1 MTKRKTDSETEALIE
16 RLSKLPPFTDL
27 EYAELRA
34 EVSAVV
40 SASIQYRT
48 SPRFSYRGRIFT
60 LSQMRRILNSPEDL
74 ADLGI
79 RKRIEMGWSTVRAFV
94 TPKHKAVEKYVAPS
108 LAAVE
113 STTVEDEVA
122 AKPVPRAK
130 IVEFYDKPVRRVYGG
145 RY

>member
-1 MTKRKTDSETEALIE
+1 MTKRKIDSETEALIE
-16 RLSKLPPFTDL
+16 SLSNLPAFTEDEYLKLAAAAGV
-27 EYAELRA
+27 EQRSRRIN
-34 EVSAVV
+34 SAK
-40 SASIQYRT
+40 
-48 SPRFSYRGRIFT
+48 FEYRGRSFT
-60 LSQMRRILNSPEDL
+60 LMQLRYVLKSPEDL